1 VSIVVIVVAIVIA
14 NVVDFHGYPSSL
26 HKCPHPSV
34 DAFQPLETL
43 YHGTNNLV
51 TFFPFLA
58 LINVMALLLLK

>member
-1 VSIVVIVVAIVIA
+1 VSIVVIVVTIAIA
-14 NVVDFHGYPSSL
+14 NVVDVHGYPSSL

-34 DAFQPLETL
+34 DVFQPLETL
-43 YHGTNNLV
+43 YHGTTDLA